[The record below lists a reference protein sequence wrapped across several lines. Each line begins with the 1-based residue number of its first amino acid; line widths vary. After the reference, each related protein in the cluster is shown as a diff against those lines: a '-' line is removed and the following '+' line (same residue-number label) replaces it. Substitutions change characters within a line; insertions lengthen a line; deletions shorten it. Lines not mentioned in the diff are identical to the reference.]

1 MKKKLAILLTAVM
14 TMAVAVPTFAHQVV
28 VIDPSKEVVEET
40 KTEETVEVKEEEKT
54 EETVEVKEEEKTEET
69 VEVKE
74 EEKTEETVEVKEEEK
89 TEETVE
95 VKEEEKV
102 EPIVTSPNK
111 ENDRVVVSEEGNKT
125 TYSKVKEPKTI
136 YNTAPS
142 AEHPFTDLTGANAD
156 YGKAAY
162 ALGMT
167 WGVTKNG
174 VFNPDAN
181 LTVEDAVTFLY
192 RLKGGEGKD
201 GIIIAKISEANG
213 YAQKPLTWAAGLGLC
228 EGSVEPKAE
237 ITVGQL
243 VSMID
248 KLGYTAEGVV
258 STDNTITRIDG
269 LKLILDSVID

>member
-14 TMAVAVPTFAHQVV
+14 TMAVAVPAFAHQVV
-28 VIDPSKEVVEET
+28 VVDPSKEAAVEETEKKEETETKEETVTEAKEETATETKDEDATEAKDEAVVTEEVKEPVVEEET
-40 KTEETVEVKEEEKT
+40 KT
-54 EETVEVKEEEKTEET
+54 
-69 VEVKE
+69 
-74 EEKTEETVEVKEEEK
+74 
-89 TEETVE
+89 
-95 VKEEEKV
+95 

-142 AEHPFTDLTGANAD
+142 AEQPFTDLTGANAD

-201 GIIIAKISEANG
+201 GIIIAKMSEANG

-258 STDNTITRIDG
+258 ATDNTITRIDG

>member
-14 TMAVAVPTFAHQVV
+14 TMAVAVPVFAHQVV
-28 VIDPSKEVVEET
+28 VVDPSKEVAVEET
-40 KTEETVEVKEEEKT
+40 EKKEETVEVKEEEKAEETVEVKEEEKT
-54 EETVEVKEEEKTEET
+54 EETVEVKEEEKIEET
-69 VEVKE
+69 VEVK
-74 EEKTEETVEVKEEEK
+74 
-89 TEETVE
+89 
-95 VKEEEKV
+95 EEKV

-201 GIIIAKISEANG
+201 GIIIAKMSEANG

-258 STDNTITRIDG
+258 ATDNTITRIDG

>member
-1 MKKKLAILLTAVM
+1 MVRNG
-14 TMAVAVPTFAHQVV
+14 QGSG
-28 VIDPSKEVVEET
+28 SK
-40 KTEETVEVKEEEKT
+40 
-54 EETVEVKEEEKTEET
+54 
-69 VEVKE
+69 
-74 EEKTEETVEVKEEEK
+74 
-89 TEETVE
+89 
-95 VKEEEKV
+95 
-102 EPIVTSPNK
+102 
-111 ENDRVVVSEEGNKT
+111 
-125 TYSKVKEPKTI
+125 
-136 YNTAPS
+136 
-142 AEHPFTDLTGANAD
+142 
-156 YGKAAY
+156 
-162 ALGMT
+162 
-167 WGVTKNG
+167 
-174 VFNPDAN
+174 N
-181 LTVEDAVTFLY
+181 LPDAVTFLY

>member
-28 VIDPSKEVVEET
+28 VIDPSNEVVEET
-40 KTEETVEVKEEEKT
+40 KKEETVEVKEEEKT

-69 VEVKE
+69 VEIKE

-89 TEETVE
+89 TEETIE

-111 ENDRVVVSEEGNKT
+111 EKDRVVVSEEGNVT

-228 EGSVEPKAE
+228 KGSVEPKAE

-243 VSMID
+243 ISMID

-258 STDNTITRIDG
+258 ATDNTITRIDG

>member
-40 KTEETVEVKEEEKT
+40 KT

>member
-14 TMAVAVPTFAHQVV
+14 TMAVAVPAFAHQVV
-28 VIDPSKEVVEET
+28 VVDPSKEAVEET
-40 KTEETVEVKEEEKT
+40 KKEETVEVKEEEKT
-54 EETVEVKEEEKTEET
+54 EEVVEATEETVEAAEETTEEVVEVKEEKT
-69 VEVKE
+69 
-74 EEKTEETVEVKEEEK
+74 
-89 TEETVE
+89 
-95 VKEEEKV
+95 

-111 ENDRVVVSEEGNKT
+111 EKDRVVVSEEGNTT

-162 ALGMT
+162 GLGMT

-174 VFNPDAN
+174 IFNPDAN
-181 LTVEDAVTFLY
+181 LTIEDAVTFLY

-201 GIIIAKISEANG
+201 GIIIAKMSEANG

-258 STDNTITRIDG
+258 STDNAITRIDG